1 MLHEDYHWYNAL
13 DAEGAKTLQD
23 HALLYLAQKNGYE
36 NIDEMIRAKMGDYAA
51 QSLSYEQAAE
61 ELVSDA
67 WGGIFDS
74 EESVRRWAQFQREQA
89 DKNAGRAGSI
99 HKVMQQVKTMLEN
112 IISKAK
118 EVLRIDPENTAARKA
133 QRLAEAEKRALQEEY
148 FAHAEKAMDNLRA
161 AKAAENKNAAALK
174 TEDAAEKL
182 GTRFEIDRN
191 FAKNV
196 DAIDLGVTWSK
207 RIRVG
212 ATSEVLKSI
221 GVKDQNIYWD
231 SGKIRKILQKHSA
244 ENFRAG
250 MDDSIM
256 TREIIKQVPQVLESP
271 IVVLHS
277 DTSRNAD
284 YASRIYMFGEVYD
297 QTGKPVDVSLEL
309 LPTSYKGLEIDD
321 IMVTSA
327 YGKKNIQGLLNRDEI
342 LYIDPNKNRT
352 NTWLAV
358 NRLQLPL
365 RITKY
370 GSIASL
376 RYSDGN
382 VKSVSVEKGRTE

>member
-1 MLHEDYHWYNAL
+1 M
-13 DAEGAKTLQD
+13 
-23 HALLYLAQKNGYE
+23 
-36 NIDEMIRAKMGDYAA
+36 
-51 QSLSYEQAAE
+51 
-61 ELVSDA
+61 
-67 WGGIFDS
+67 
-74 EESVRRWAQFQREQA
+74 
-89 DKNAGRAGSI
+89 
-99 HKVMQQVKTMLEN
+99 
-112 IISKAK
+112 
-118 EVLRIDPENTAARKA
+118 
-133 QRLAEAEKRALQEEY
+133 
-148 FAHAEKAMDNLRA
+148 
-161 AKAAENKNAAALK
+161 
-174 TEDAAEKL
+174 
-182 GTRFEIDRN
+182 
-191 FAKNV
+191 

-352 NTWLAV
+352 NTWLA
-358 NRLQLPL
+358 
-365 RITKY
+365 
-370 GSIASL
+370 
-376 RYSDGN
+376 
-382 VKSVSVEKGRTE
+382 